1 MKRSENDNKPGG
13 IIAIDKPEGITSHD
27 VVYRI
32 RKLFGT
38 ARVGHTGTLDPMATG
53 VLVVLIGRAAKACE
67 YISKDSKRYIAT
79 LRLGYETDTED
90 VTGEIISQK
99 VMGDGDMYPSLE
111 EVKDAAGK
119 FVGNIIQIP
128 PMYSALKVDGK
139 KLCDLA
145 RAGVEIER
153 QGREITVYSIDV
165 MPTENKREFIL
176 DVHCSGGTYIRTLCA
191 DIGKALG
198 TGGVMATLRR
208 SEASG
213 ISLENSYTLEELLE
227 MGEEERWSRIIPTEN
242 LFTNLEKINLSAF
255 YERLFRDGCPIY
267 LKKIGVS
274 LSLGSKVR
282 IANAKGEFFALGE
295 VIEAPEGIA
304 VKSVKIF
311 SL

>member
-1 MKRSENDNKPGG
+1 MKKSENDNKPGG
-13 IIAIDKPEGITSHD
+13 IIAIDKPCGITSHD
-27 VVYRI
+27 VVYKI

-79 LRLGYETDTED
+79 LRLGYETNTED
-90 VTGEIISQK
+90 ITGDIISDRIMSDDD
-99 VMGDGDMYPSLE
+99 VYPTLQ
-111 EVKDAAGK
+111 EVKSAASK

-128 PMYSALKVDGK
+128 PMYSALKVGGK

-145 RAGVEIER
+145 REGIEVER

-165 MPTENKREFIL
+165 TPTENKREFML

-191 DIGKALG
+191 DIGKALM

-213 ISLENSYTLEELLE
+213 ISLDKSYTLESLAD
-227 MGEEERWSRIIPTEN
+227 MSEEKRWEKIIPTEN
-242 LFTNLEKINLSAF
+242 LFTNLEKIKLPAF
-255 YERLFRDGCPIY
+255 YEKLFRDGCPIY
-267 LKKIGVS
+267 LNKIGVT
-274 LSLGSKVR
+274 LDLGARVR
-282 IANAKGEFFALGE
+282 IANSKGEFFALGE
-295 VIEAPEGIA
+295 VVETPEEIA

-311 SL
+311 NL

>member
-13 IIAIDKPEGITSHD
+13 LIAIDKPQGITSHD
-27 VVYRI
+27 VVYKI

-90 VTGEIISQK
+90 VTGK
-99 VMGDGDMYPSLE
+99 VVSERVLGDDDSYPTLN
-111 EVKDAAGK
+111 EVKAAADS
-119 FVGNIIQIP
+119 FVGKIVQIP
-128 PMYSALKVDGK
+128 PMYSALKVDGR

-145 RAGVEIER
+145 REGIEIER
-153 QGREITVYSIDV
+153 QGREIEVYSIDV
-165 MPTENKREFIL
+165 KPTENKREFIL

-191 DIGKALG
+191 DIGKKLA

-213 ISLENSYTLEELLE
+213 ISLDKSYTLESLAD
-227 MGEEERWSRIIPTEN
+227 MSEEERWEKIIKTEE
-242 LFTNLEKINLSAF
+242 LFTNHEKIKLSAF
-255 YERLFRDGCPIY
+255 YEKLFRDGCPIY
-267 LKKIGVS
+267 LKKIGIT
-274 LSLGSKVR
+274 LELGSRVR
-282 IANAKGEFFALGE
+282 VAGADGEFFALGE
-295 VIEAPEGIA
+295 VVEAAEGIA

>member
-27 VVYRI
+27 VVYKI

-90 VTGEIISQK
+90 ITGEIISQK
-99 VMGDGDMYPSLE
+99 VMGDGDVYPTLE
-111 EVKDAAGK
+111 DVKTAADK

-165 MPTENKREFIL
+165 MPTDSKREFIL

-213 ISLENSYTLEELLE
+213 ISIDDSYTLEELGE
-227 MGEEERWSRIIPTEN
+227 MSEEERWEKTIPTEN
-242 LFTNLEKINLSAF
+242 LFTNLEKINLPAF

-274 LSLGSKVR
+274 LSLGSRVR
-282 IANAKGEFFALGE
+282 IANQKGEFFALGE
-295 VIEAPEGIA
+295 IVDATEGVA
-304 VKSVKIF
+304 VKSIKIF